1 MSFLA
6 GRLAS
11 TEGAYFLQESKHAV
25 GRLAEKTTKKKL
37 PSDNNPS
44 NDSSSSLVVDN
55 EAQADV
61 LPEVLRHYLPSK
73 LFEQPSNSSLFTAS
87 KWAIYIDPN
96 KPSPVSA
103 DALNP
108 LRAYLSLPQVTFGP
122 KRWKLP
128 DSEHSVVASTAN
140 DLRRDKYTRINT
152 EKSKAAAEGLSQI
165 GKTFVFA
172 TAFVYGGAILT
183 FGLTAS
189 NLEMHTSDDIKT
201 KGKDIIQPKIE
212 MIREQLVPL
221 QVWAKNMSKKWH
233 VQREEDI
240 KEKPIIKELSKL
252 LGARKSSGLKHKFSF
267 LVIYKMYHKLCL
279 ILWIKPNRGLKCVFF
294 YLYKLYTKCIIS
306 CV

>member
-189 NLEMHTSDDIKT
+189 NLEMHT
-201 KGKDIIQPKIE
+201 
-212 MIREQLVPL
+212 
-221 QVWAKNMSKKWH
+221 AKNMSKKWH